1 MSYRVETQ
9 QDFIQGLKLSWSS
22 VTQVTIGAGR
32 CADSTG
38 RQKIRNTSTLTVDI
52 TASGAGG
59 LDTGSEAN
67 STWYAVYLI
76 AGPSGIAGLLSTSA
90 DSPTKPAG
98 YPFARRVGWI
108 YNHSNDIMD
117 FIQSGQQALRR
128 YFWKETAPDYLNVLS
143 TASNNSG
150 VNVDCSSRLAAS
162 SSTAYFRFYAASG
175 RTGAVN
181 VKPQEA
187 ATLTWLSLKGDGT
200 QIDRWVGE
208 FPCGVDKGFYYKT
221 FGSGGN
227 QGQLSA
233 DCIGWTE
240 TL

>member
-1 MSYRVETQ
+1 MSYRVETP
-9 QDFIQGLKLSWSS
+9 QDFIQGLRLSWSS
-22 VTQVTIGAGR
+22 VTQVTIGGGR

-38 RQKIRNTSTLTVDI
+38 RQLIRNTSTLTVDI

-90 DSPTKPAG
+90 TSPTKPAG

-108 YNHSNDIMD
+108 YNHTNDIMN

-128 YFWKETAPDYLNVLS
+128 IFWVETPSDYLNVLTTGS
-143 TASNNSG
+143 DNSG
-150 VNVDCSSRLAAS
+150 ANVDCSSRIPTTA
-162 SSTAYFRFYAASG
+162 STAYFRFYAA
-175 RTGAVN
+175 TGPTSN
-181 VKPQEA
+181 ISIRPQEG
-187 ATLTWLSLKGDGT
+187 ATVTWMALKGDGSRQDYYT
-200 QIDRWVGE
+200 GE
-208 FPCGVDKGFYYKT
+208 LPCGVSRGFYYKT
-221 FGSGGN
+221 WGSGVN
-227 QGQLSA
+227 QSQLTA
-233 DCIGWTE
+233 DVLGWTE